1 MVLDCSFKNEFLIVR
16 IARVLEL
23 RGCGVAGVC
32 MGTRTE
38 YHAIET
44 PFADIV
50 TFSCMRTIEE
60 STAMA

>member
-1 MVLDCSFKNEFLIVR
+1 
-16 IARVLEL
+16 
-23 RGCGVAGVC
+23 

-50 TFSCMRTIEE
+50 TFSCMRTMKE